1 MARFHSHAASLLY
14 LSYANC
20 QLPYNVPGLRLF
32 LFPSTSS
39 MLYLIQFVEVSKRNP
54 ANVELEEGIMKMIR
68 LLCLLILAAVFS
80 APAPVFAQKT
90 VVAWT
95 AVSALNS
102 PYWIVKEA
110 GFLKQEGLDVDLIY
124 IPSSSTV
131 AQAMLAGEVAI
142 SAANSQVVADSGLQ
156 GGDLVSMG
164 AIINVVAFYVMAVPE
179 IKRIEDLKGKP
190 VGVTRFGASTDF
202 GLRMLLSKYGL
213 VAGRDVPVLQIGGM
227 PEIASALS
235 KRSIY
240 AAPMSYPMA
249 YVAEQAGVKMIANLA
264 KEDIPFMHVG
274 LTTTRKFLKENRSR
288 AKAFVR
294 AYGRAVHFMHT
305 KKEETKAIFSRYT
318 KVTDPGMLEGSL
330 QYAYDFIEKVPLVK
344 ARAFQV
350 TLEQIALKN
359 PKAKQAK
366 PEDFFDN
373 SIVQEL
379 VNEGFFTSLWGKT
392 PS

>member
-1 MARFHSHAASLLY
+1 
-14 LSYANC
+14 
-20 QLPYNVPGLRLF
+20 
-32 LFPSTSS
+32 
-39 MLYLIQFVEVSKRNP
+39 LI
-54 ANVELEEGIMKMIR
+54 A
-68 LLCLLILAAVFS
+68 LILTL
-80 APAPVFAQKT
+80 PLPVQAQKST
-90 VVAWT
+90 VAWT
-95 AVSALNS
+95 AVSALNA
-102 PYWIVKEA
+102 PYWVVKEA
-110 GFLKQEGLDVDLIY
+110 GFLKQEGLNMDLVY

-142 SAANSQVVADSGLQ
+142 SAANSQVIADVGLQ
-156 GGDLVSMG
+156 GGDLVAMG

-179 IKRIEDLKGKP
+179 IKRVEDLKSKP

-227 PEIASALS
+227 PEIAAALS
-235 KRSIY
+235 KRTIY

-249 YVAEQAGVKMIANLA
+249 YVAEQAGVKMLANLA

-274 LTTTRKFLKENRSR
+274 LTTSRKFLKEHRNQ
-288 AKAFVR
+288 AKAFIR

-305 KKEETKAIFSRYT
+305 KKEETKAIFARYT

-330 QYAYDFIEKVPLVK
+330 KYAYDFVEKVPLVK
-344 ARAFQV
+344 PKAFQV

-366 PEDFFDN
+366 PEEFFDN
-373 SIVQEL
+373 SLVQEL
-379 VNEGFFTSLWGKT
+379 VKEGFFSSLWGKNL
-392 PS
+392 

>member
-1 MARFHSHAASLLY
+1 M
-14 LSYANC
+14 
-20 QLPYNVPGLRLF
+20 Q
-32 LFPSTSS
+32 
-39 MLYLIQFVEVSKRNP
+39 K
-54 ANVELEEGIMKMIR
+54 IR
-68 LLCLLILAAVFS
+68 LLSVLLLALILTLPLAVH
-80 APAPVFAQKT
+80 AQKST
-90 VVAWT
+90 VAWT
-95 AVSALNS
+95 AVSALNA
-102 PYWIVKEA
+102 PYWVVKEA
-110 GFLKQEGLDVDLIY
+110 GFLKQEGLNMDLVY

-142 SAANSQVVADSGLQ
+142 SAANSQVIADVGLQ
-156 GGDLVSMG
+156 GGDLVAMG

-179 IKRIEDLKGKP
+179 IKRVEDLKSKP

-227 PEIASALS
+227 PEIAAALS
-235 KRSIY
+235 KRTIY

-249 YVAEQAGVKMIANLA
+249 YVAEQAGVKMLANLA

-274 LTTTRKFLKENRSR
+274 LTTSRKFLKEHRNQ
-288 AKAFVR
+288 AKAFIR

-305 KKEETKAIFSRYT
+305 KKEETKAIFARYT

-330 QYAYDFIEKVPLVK
+330 KYAYDFVEKVPLVK
-344 ARAFQV
+344 PKAFQV

-366 PEDFFDN
+366 PEEFFDN
-373 SIVQEL
+373 SLVQEL
-379 VNEGFFTSLWGKT
+379 VKEGFFSSLWGKNL
-392 PS
+392 